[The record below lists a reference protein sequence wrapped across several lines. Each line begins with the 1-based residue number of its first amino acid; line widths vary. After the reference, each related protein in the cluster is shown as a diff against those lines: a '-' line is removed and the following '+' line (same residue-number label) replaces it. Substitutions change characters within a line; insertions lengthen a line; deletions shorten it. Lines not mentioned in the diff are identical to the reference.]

1 MLQYKSSLLRRNL
14 YDLSWVKCVQDL
26 VLIVEVYLILLLVR
40 VSSETELFPQE
51 VKSLIWRQWLNFFE
65 QYLLIELFCLAL
77 SRNSLLIKH
86 GKLFLCIVGCH
97 WVLQCL
103 NVRLIEERPRF
114 TDEELFNFVVD
125 LLALSF
131 EVVQSHHLLLVI
143 HLLFLEKP
151 DGFLPIFS

>member
-51 VKSLIWRQWLNFFE
+51 VKSLIWRQWFNLFE
-65 QYLLIELFCLAL
+65 QYLLIELLCLAL
-77 SRNSLLIKH
+77 CRSLFLIEH
-86 GKLFLCIVGCH
+86 GKLFLCIVGSH

-114 TDEELFNFVVD
+114 TD
-125 LLALSF
+125 
-131 EVVQSHHLLLVI
+131 
-143 HLLFLEKP
+143 
-151 DGFLPIFS
+151 